1 MNYPTLYRKRIM
13 PDECVYLKDDVI
25 LKCNEDIIL
34 TKWNALRPKKELH
47 HGYSCYFLKEGLKL
61 SKFYRNDDSL
71 LYWYCDIVEY
81 EYRPEDNSLTS
92 LDLLA
97 DVIICPDGFVKVIDL
112 DELAI
117 AMDKGTLSEELLKK
131 CLFRLNKL
139 RQIIYRGDF
148 LLLQKYIDE
157 AESAI
162 DING

>member
-117 AMDKGTLSEELLKK
+117 AMDKVPLSDRK
-131 CLFRLNKL
+131 
-139 RQIIYRGDF
+139 
-148 LLLQKYIDE
+148 
-157 AESAI
+157 SVV
-162 DING
+162 